1 MILHFRY
8 ILTFSIALFI
18 TFFQSSLA
26 QEAGLKL
33 DFFGYADNREFGASY
48 TTPKTIFGTIISPQA
63 YLKLDDY
70 HKVVGGIH
78 YNQDFGKHNEN
89 KSRVNPIAYYN
100 YSSPNIDFALG
111 FIPRYERLKD
121 VPRLVLADTL
131 MYDRPNIEGMYFQY
145 RNENMRQSVFIDW
158 TSKQSQNNREQ
169 FIAGISGHY
178 QWGMFYFAN
187 DGTLYHN
194 ALTSVDNP
202 DEHIQDNAVFT
213 ARLGLDFSKKTVLDS
228 LTIDA
233 GAVYGFDRVRTE
245 YENSGAGFISN
256 VHIGF
261 KRFFLQNTL
270 YLGKALNIPNGDPF
284 YHRDKY
290 NRLDLG
296 WSPFKTEKI
305 EGKFSASFH
314 FREGGMDNQQAFT
327 IRYNFG
333 QPIWKK

>member
-1 MILHFRY
+1 MLFRFNP
-8 ILTFSIALFI
+8 ILTFFVSAFI
-18 TFFQSSLA
+18 LCTHNVSA

-33 DFFGYADNREFGASY
+33 DFFGYADNRELGATY
-48 TTPKTIFGTIISPQA
+48 TTPKTIFGTIVSPQA
-63 YLKLDDY
+63 YLKLDD
-70 HKVVGGIH
+70 HHQVVGGIH
-78 YNQDFGKHNEN
+78 YNQDFGKHAQN

-100 YSSPNIDFALG
+100 YSSPSIDFALG
-111 FIPRYERLKD
+111 FIPRHERLQD

-131 MYDRPNIEGMYFQY
+131 LYDRPNIEGMYFQY
-145 RNENMRQSVFIDW
+145 RKENMRQSVYIDW
-158 TSKQSQNNREQ
+158 TSKQSQQHREQ
-169 FIAGISGHY
+169 FVAGISGHY
-178 QWGMFYFAN
+178 QWGVFYFAN

-213 ARLGLDFSKKTVLDS
+213 AKVGLDFSEKTILDS

-245 YENSGAGFISN
+245 YEDSGVGLISN
-256 VHIGF
+256 VHIGYKKF
-261 KRFFLQNTL
+261 HLQNTL

-296 WSPFKTEKI
+296 WSPFKTDKI
-305 EGKFSASFH
+305 EGKFIASFH

-333 QPIWKK
+333 QSLWKK